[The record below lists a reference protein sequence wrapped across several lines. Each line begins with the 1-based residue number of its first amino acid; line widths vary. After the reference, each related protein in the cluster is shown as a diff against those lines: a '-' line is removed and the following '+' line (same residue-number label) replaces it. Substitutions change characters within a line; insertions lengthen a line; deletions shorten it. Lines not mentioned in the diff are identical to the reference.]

1 MPKLKAILAAEPPLN
16 LLYHMPEPKY
26 IAIVDDHTMFRKGLA
41 SLINFFPDYKV
52 LFDASNGKDFIA
64 QLRPKHLPD
73 IVLLDIT
80 MPEMDGYATAEW
92 IRVNY
97 PEINILA
104 LSTMDAETVI
114 VKMIRHGARGYVLK
128 DAEPAE
134 LRKAF
139 DGVLTSGFY
148 YNDIITRKV
157 LKSVSLIADEKS
169 GINTFIRLTERE
181 IEFLKKVC
189 SEKTYQQ
196 IAGEMFLSV
205 RTIDGYRD
213 ALFEKLNVTSR
224 VGLVL
229 YAIRN
234 GIVKI

>member
-1 MPKLKAILAAEPPLN
+1 M
-16 LLYHMPEPKY
+16 HEPKY
-26 IAIVDDHTMFRKGLA
+26 IAIVDDHALFRKGII

-64 QLRPKHLPD
+64 QLHPRQLPD

-97 PEINILA
+97 PEIKILA
-104 LSTMDAETVI
+104 LSTMDAEQAI
-114 VKMIRHGARGYVLK
+114 VKMIRHGARGYLLK
-128 DAEPAE
+128 DSEPAE
-134 LRKAF
+134 LKKAF
-139 DGVLTSGFY
+139 DEVLVNGFY
-148 YNDIITRKV
+148 YNDVITKKV
-157 LKSVSLIADEKS
+157 LRSVHLLADDKS
-169 GINTFIRLTERE
+169 GFNAFIKLSERE
-181 IEFLKKVC
+181 TEFLKKVC

-196 IAGEMFLSV
+196 IASEMCLSP
-205 RTIDGYRD
+205 RTIDGYRE
-213 ALFEKLNVTSR
+213 ALFEKLNISSR

-229 YAIRN
+229 YAVKN